1 MSLVRVYY
9 QYLQS
14 NSILSDDDKIILH
27 NARCLTRFV
36 NCSSNVDIE
45 SFIGRLYRL
54 FLYVYK
60 FFRNWHLPSFGS
72 DLGVYS
78 GRIRF
83 IVKTGIEYEKKKD
96 YESLRNVFGLRSAYP
111 DISDCMFALPQ
122 NGQER
127 DVLSNV
133 SCETVQLLEQLK
145 YRSSTYCRDM
155 IKHKKLNDANNIF
168 NRMV

>member
-1 MSLVRVYY
+1 MSLVRAYY
-9 QYLQS
+9 QYLQF

-36 NCSSNVDIE
+36 NCSSNVDVE
-45 SFIGRLYRL
+45 SFIHKLYRL
-54 FLYVYK
+54 FLYVSK

-72 DLGVYS
+72 DLGAYS
-78 GRIRF
+78 NRIRF

-96 YESLRNVFGLRSAYP
+96 YENLRNAFDLRSAYP

-133 SCETVQLLEQLK
+133 SRETVQLLEQLK
-145 YRSSTYCRDM
+145 YRSAAYCRDM
-155 IKHKKLNDANNIF
+155 IKHKKQNLSLIHI
-168 NRMV
+168 